1 MFLVEDTNVNRNE
14 EFYYRTKIPG
24 FNKQN
29 SWTEILEKLLIRV
42 LLVGKLAFHTG
53 TAKSYLI
60 SKLKDFVRQTEQ
72 QKL

>member
-14 EFYYRTKIPG
+14 EFYIIPG

-53 TAKSYLI
+53 TVKSYLI